1 MATKTILVVDDE
13 EIISSY
19 LQRKLVKL
27 GYTVYVAGDGE
38 QALELA
44 LNHVPDIMLLDV
56 KLPKLTG
63 TEVCRRLK
71 SDQRTRQIRILMLSA
86 KAQAAEIKE
95 GIEAGADKYLCKP
108 ISFPAILDEINSY
121 ESR

>member
-63 TEVCRRLK
+63 TEVCRKLK